1 VGLRQTK
8 PPKIRCSGASLNII
22 SPLQIQNV
30 KWYNTQVM
38 RNWSIDTSR
47 FDKTSDEYEIWQ
59 LEQLLNFGLE
69 PGETLD
75 RAKVEKY
82 LPLLDIDI
90 DTRNFLEFILYDK
103 KPAYDKPDSL
113 S

>member
-1 VGLRQTK
+1 
-8 PPKIRCSGASLNII
+8 
-22 SPLQIQNV
+22 
-30 KWYNTQVM
+30 M
-38 RNWSIDTSR
+38 RNWSIDTNR

-69 PGETLD
+69 QGEILE

-82 LPLLDIDI
+82 LPFLDIDV
-90 DTRNFLEFILYDK
+90 DTRNYLEFILYDK
-103 KPAYDKPDSL
+103 KPAYKIPDSL